1 MALTPDDLLNKE
13 FPETKFR
20 PGYEKD
26 AVDDFL
32 DDVVVEFRRLIQEN
46 EDLKAQVAALE
57 EQLEEHPANLEPDEL
72 KDAGLSGYAGTA
84 AEVTGTFAPI
94 TEDSDAEAEVEPEA
108 SEETD
113 APESEEQ
120 PEAPSAQDSAVTA
133 YPEYPLG
140 TRPAQPAPE
149 VQTVDES
156 GADADGVASTAT
168 GVLAMA
174 QKLHDQYV
182 AEGEQTRAAYIAEGE
197 QTRAAYIA
205 EGEQTRAA
213 YISEGEETRAAYI
226 SEGET
231 TREQYITEGEQTRAA
246 YISEGE
252 TTRDQYI
259 AEGEKTRAEYIA
271 EAERKRAEIVTEA
284 ETRAEN
290 MIEEAELTSS
300 RTLAVLER
308 KKADLETKVSEL
320 TSFERDYRARLKDYI
335 EGQLADL
342 NSRGSIEKEATGAE
356 L

>member
-57 EQLEEHPANLEPDEL
+57 EQIEENPANLEPDEL
-72 KDAGLSGYAGTA
+72 NDAGLSGYAGTA
-84 AEVTGTFAPI
+84 AEVTGTFSPV
-94 TEDSDAEAEVEPEA
+94 TEDPEDEGGDDDATESVPEETAAEVSSPEDEAEDI
-108 SEETD
+108 S
-113 APESEEQ
+113 S
-120 PEAPSAQDSAVTA
+120 VTA

-149 VQTVDES
+149 APAAASSQE
-156 GADADGVASTAT
+156 GGENADGVASTAT

-205 EGEQTRAA
+205 EGEQTRTAHITEGEQTRTA
-213 YISEGEETRAAYI
+213 YIA
-226 SEGET
+226 
-231 TREQYITEGEQTRAA
+231 EGEQTRAA
-246 YISEGE
+246 YIAEGE

-271 EAERKRAEIVTEA
+271 EAERRRAEIVTEA

-300 RTLAVLER
+300 RTLSVLER

-335 EGQLADL
+335 EGQLTDL
-342 NSRGSIEKEATGAE
+342 NSRGSIEKEATGTE

>member
-32 DDVVVEFRRLIQEN
+32 DDVVVEFRRLIQES
-46 EDLKAQVAALE
+46 EDLRAQVAALE
-57 EQLEEHPANLEPDEL
+57 AQIEENPADLEPDEL

-84 AEVTGTFAPI
+84 AEVTGTFSPV
-94 TEDSDAEAEVEPEA
+94 TESDEPEA
-108 SEETD
+108 ESDEPEDEEAPASEE
-113 APESEEQ
+113 SS
-120 PEAPSAQDSAVTA
+120 EAPAEDLSSVTA

-140 TRPAQPAPE
+140 TRPAEPAPE
-149 VQTVDES
+149 GQQTAPAQDDDAS
-156 GADADGVASTAT
+156 AQGADGVASTAT

-197 QTRAAYIA
+197 ETRAAYIAEGEETRAAYIA
-205 EGEQTRAA
+205 EGEQTRDQFIA
-213 YISEGEETRAAYI
+213 
-226 SEGET
+226 
-231 TREQYITEGEQTRAA
+231 EGEQTRAA
-246 YISEGE
+246 YI
-252 TTRDQYI
+252 
-259 AEGEKTRAEYIA
+259 AEGENTRAEYIA
-271 EAERKRAEIVTEA
+271 EAERRRAEIVTEA

-300 RTLAVLER
+300 RTLSVLER